1 MEEKE
6 VKFLNIDKEAIE
18 KKLAEI
24 GARKEGDYF
33 YKRDVFDYP
42 DFRLD
47 KNGAWLRL
55 RDEGDKITLS
65 YKQRLGIKSED
76 GSVSDDS
83 TKEVE
88 ITVSDFGKTAALL
101 KELGFIEKHYA
112 ENKRTRW
119 VKDGVEFDIDTW
131 PALEP
136 YLEIESSTWEKVE
149 EAINW
154 LGLDPKD
161 KKIFSTNQIYKMKG
175 MDIIDY
181 IRLTF
186 NELVK
191 REQ

>member
-6 VKFLNIDKEAIE
+6 VKFLNVNKEELENKIAG
-18 KKLAEI
+18 L
-24 GARKEGDYF
+24 GATKEGDYF
-33 YKRDVFDYP
+33 YKREVFDYP

-55 RDEGDKITLS
+55 RDEGNRITLS

-76 GSVSDDS
+76 GSISDES
-83 TKEVE
+83 MKEVE
-88 ITVSDFGKTAALL
+88 IVVNDFEKTAVLL

-119 VKDGVEFDIDTW
+119 IKDGVEFDIDTW

-136 YLEIESSTWEKVE
+136 YLEIESSTWEKVD
-149 EAINW
+149 EAIAW

-186 NELVK
+186 DGLVK
-191 REQ
+191 RK

>member
-6 VKFLNIDKEAIE
+6 VKFLNVNKEELENKIAG
-18 KKLAEI
+18 L
-24 GARKEGDYF
+24 GATKEGDYF
-33 YKRDVFDYP
+33 YKREVFDYP

-55 RDEGDKITLS
+55 RDEGNRITLS

-76 GSVSDDS
+76 GSISDES
-83 TKEVE
+83 MKEVE
-88 ITVSDFGKTAALL
+88 IVVNDFEKTAVLL

-119 VKDGVEFDIDTW
+119 RKDGVEFDIDTW

-136 YLEIESSTWEKVE
+136 YLEIESSTWEKVD
-149 EAINW
+149 EAIAW

-186 NELVK
+186 DGLVK
-191 REQ
+191 RK

>member
-6 VKFLNIDKEAIE
+6 VKFLNVNKEELESKIAG
-18 KKLAEI
+18 L
-24 GARKEGDYF
+24 GATKEGDYF
-33 YKRDVFDYP
+33 YKREVFDYP

-55 RDEGDKITLS
+55 RDEGNRITLS

-76 GSVSDDS
+76 GSISDES
-83 TKEVE
+83 MKEVE
-88 ITVSDFGKTAALL
+88 IVVNDFEKTAVLL

-119 VKDGVEFDIDTW
+119 IKDGVEFDIDTW

-136 YLEIESSTWEKVE
+136 YLEIESSTWEKVD
-149 EAINW
+149 EAIAW

-186 NELVK
+186 DGLVK
-191 REQ
+191 RK

>member
-6 VKFLNIDKEAIE
+6 VKFLNVNKEELESKIAG
-18 KKLAEI
+18 L
-24 GARKEGDYF
+24 GATKEGDYF
-33 YKRDVFDYP
+33 YKREVFDYP
-42 DFRLD
+42 DFHLD

-55 RDEGDKITLS
+55 RDEGDRITLS

-76 GSVSDDS
+76 GSISDES
-83 TKEVE
+83 MKEVE
-88 ITVSDFGKTAALL
+88 IVVNDFEKTAVLL

-119 VKDGVEFDIDTW
+119 IKDGVEFDIDTW

-136 YLEIESSTWEKVE
+136 YLEIESSTWEKVD
-149 EAINW
+149 EAIAW

-186 NELVK
+186 DGLVK
-191 REQ
+191 RK

>member
-6 VKFLNIDKEAIE
+6 VKFLNVNKEELENKIAG
-18 KKLAEI
+18 L
-24 GARKEGDYF
+24 GATKEGDYF
-33 YKRDVFDYP
+33 YKREVFDYP

-55 RDEGDKITLS
+55 RDEGNRITLS

-76 GSVSDDS
+76 GSISDES
-83 TKEVE
+83 MKEVE
-88 ITVSDFGKTAALL
+88 IVVNDFEKTAVLL

-136 YLEIESSTWEKVE
+136 YLEIESSTWEKVDK
-149 EAINW
+149 AIAW

-186 NELVK
+186 DGLVK
-191 REQ
+191 RK

>member
-6 VKFLNIDKEAIE
+6 VKFLNVNKEELE
-18 KKLAEI
+18 KKLSAMGAE
-24 GARKEGDYF
+24 KEGDHF

-55 RDEGDKITLS
+55 RDEGDRITLS
-65 YKQRLGIKSED
+65 YKQRLGMKSE
-76 GSVSDDS
+76 GENDDS
-83 TKEVE
+83 MKEVE
-88 ITVSDFGKTAALL
+88 IVVSDFGKTAALL

-175 MDIIDY
+175 MDVIDY
-181 IRLTF
+181 VRLTF
-186 NELVK
+186 DGLVK
-191 REQ
+191 RKP